1 MEKNESKTGCW
12 YNSDWLKF
20 KNDMTNQP
28 VFYLMEEN
36 ETNDNHRD
44 DLRWQPMRDD
54 GNVGD
59 DNDHNG
65 EDDKKI
71 ESIYTRIRLRFGLV
85 WFALSDFLMI
95 VANISMPFHT
105 IYLTV
110 VHLLI
115 DSLQNDK
122 RA

>member
-1 MEKNESKTGCW
+1 MKPTTIS
-12 YNSDWLKF
+12 
-20 KNDMTNQP
+20 
-28 VFYLMEEN
+28 
-36 ETNDNHRD
+36 D

-54 GNVGD
+54 DNVGD

-65 EDDKKI
+65 EDDEKI

-95 VANISMPFHT
+95 VANISIPFHT
-105 IYLTV
+105 IYLAV

>member
-36 ETNDNHRD
+36 ETNDNQRD

-54 GNVGD
+54 DNVGD

-65 EDDKKI
+65 EDDKKNRKYLYAHTT
-71 ESIYTRIRLRFGLV
+71 SVWFGLV
-85 WFALSDFLMI
+85 RLEWFF
-95 VANISMPFHT
+95 
-105 IYLTV
+105 
-110 VHLLI
+110 
-115 DSLQNDK
+115 ND
-122 RA
+122 RR